1 MQRTNGEWTENWFYV
16 GCLDDKGWPRHSIMS
31 SFLFDAFPHFSV
43 GGKDHNDCAF
53 GFDVVPCNDR
63 DLVEEYVACGI

>member
-31 SFLFDAFPHFSV
+31 SFLFDAFPRISRSV
-43 GGKDHNDCAF
+43 GKTIMI
-53 GFDVVPCNDR
+53 VP
-63 DLVEEYVACGI
+63 LVLMWFPAMTGT